1 VKRALLRCIVLG
13 SLWAAASRVEARADF
28 VLVPDGAGFA
38 DATPV
43 QPVGGN
49 AGTTRGEQRRRALA
63 RALEIW
69 GAALDSPTPIV
80 VRATF
85 PELDCTAQGAVLG
98 QAYAWQYIRNLPGDV
113 GGPYYPSALA
123 DRIVGRDVSPGQ
135 PDLAIELN
143 ASVDLARCAGVA
155 GRWYYGVDEVTP
167 EGENS
172 LIQVA
177 LHELAHG
184 LGFASSI
191 DPETGTSQ
199 FSAGVDVYTTHL
211 LDLDQNKHWDALN
224 AAERVT
230 SAGNVRRLVFDG
242 EQAQQMARARLATG
256 VPTLSIV
263 PPIANVTLL
272 RAVSDVELAT
282 NAAKSPVS
290 GPLVLADPTDA
301 CTGPRNDVRGAVV
314 LLENGPECRWQDA
327 LARLGSAGAVGA
339 VFVVSAPATSPSEP
353 LDAYGYGDPS
363 TVRAVTVSAPTGIAI
378 ANAIQT
384 SRYTA
389 TLAGDPAA
397 TLGTDTEGRPL
408 LFASQPALRGSSLSH
423 FDSLARPNLL
433 MEAYVQ
439 GGSNQDVDL
448 TLAVLRD
455 IGWARSCGN
464 GALDADEQCDL
475 GAANS
480 DAAGAACRLNC
491 RKPSCGDGLQ
501 DADEGCDDGAQNSD
515 LASGACR
522 TTCQPASCG
531 DGVMDPGEVC
541 DQGIANS
548 DLTPDTCHTNCTL
561 AYCGDGTVD
570 SNEAC
575 DGTPGCSAACT
586 LAGGLDASTPG
597 DAGGI
602 APWSDATGGGGG
614 AGDDADDEQADG
626 VEPTT
631 TRRARSGCA
640 LGTPQASG
648 LWLLALLVWRRRRQ
662 PA

>member
-1 VKRALLRCIVLG
+1 MTRALLLLG
-13 SLWAAASRVEARADF
+13 MLLGWASRVEARADF
-28 VLVPDGAGFA
+28 VLVPDGAGFT
-38 DATPV
+38 DSTPV

-49 AGTTRGEQRRRALA
+49 QGTTRGEQRRRALA

-85 PELDCTAQGAVLG
+85 PELGCTPEGAVLG

-123 DRIVGRDVSPGQ
+123 DRIVGRDLSANQ

-143 ASVDLARCAGVA
+143 ASVDLAACAGVA
-155 GRWYYGVDEVTP
+155 GGWYYGIDSVTP
-167 EGENS
+167 EGEND

-191 DPETGTSQ
+191 DPQTGTSQ

-211 LDLDQNKHWDALN
+211 LDLDQNKHWDELS
-224 AAERVT
+224 AAERIV

-242 EQAQQMARARLATG
+242 EHAQEMARGRLASG
-256 VPTLSIV
+256 VPTLSITPAV
-263 PPIANVTLL
+263 ANVTLT

-282 NAAKSPVS
+282 NAAKMPVS
-290 GPLVLADPTDA
+290 GPMVLANPTDA
-301 CTGPRNDVRGAVV
+301 CSGPINDVSGAVV
-314 LLENGPECRWQDA
+314 VLENGPDCAWQDA
-327 LARLGSAGAVGA
+327 LARLGAKGAVGA
-339 VFVVSAPATSPSEP
+339 VFVVSAPASSPAEP
-353 LDAYGYGDPS
+353 LDAFGYGNPS
-363 TVRAVTVSAPTGIAI
+363 SVRAVTVSIPTGITI
-378 ANAIQT
+378 ANAIQ
-384 SRYTA
+384 RDAYTA
-389 TLAGDPAA
+389 TLAGEADAL
-397 TLGTDTEGRPL
+397 LGADVEGRPL

-439 GGSNQDVDL
+439 GGSNHDVDL

-455 IGWARSCGN
+455 IGWARNCGN

-480 DAAGAACRLNC
+480 DADGTPCRTNC
-491 RKPSCGDGLQ
+491 RRPGCGDGVK
-501 DADEGCDDGAQNSD
+501 AGDEGCDDGERNSD
-515 LASGACR
+515 IASGACR
-522 TTCQPASCG
+522 TTCMPASCG

-548 DLTPDTCHTNCTL
+548 DSAPDTCHTNCTL

-575 DGTPGCSAACT
+575 DGTPGCSATCT
-586 LAGGLDASTPG
+586 LGAPQDASVPTT
-597 DAGGI
+597 DASVI
-602 APWSDATGGGGG
+602 APWRDVDAEQEEEGGLE
-614 AGDDADDEQADG
+614 A
-626 VEPTT
+626 
-631 TRRARSGCA
+631 TRRGHKGCA
-640 LGTPQASG
+640 LGGRDGSWSLA
-648 LWLLALLVWRRRRQ
+648 LLALFWLRRRRQ
-662 PA
+662 A